1 MSLKDSSYNDA
12 ISQTD
17 FLRKKYGGDVTKLN
31 KTQLVSYM
39 AELLDL
45 SEDGTIS
52 RTDCAFLISET
63 YWSPIVRDD
72 PGLDSAVRL
81 ASLLEVPSYIEPANP
96 NEHWVELVEKVHA
109 MIAETNQP

>member
-12 ISQTD
+12 INQTD

-31 KTQLVSYM
+31 KKQLTAYM

-45 SEDGTIS
+45 CEDGIILRS
-52 RTDCAFLISET
+52 DCAFLISET

-72 PGLDSAVRL
+72 PELDSIARL
-81 ASLLEVPSYIEPANP
+81 ASLLEVPSFIEPVNP
-96 NEHWVELVEKVHA
+96 NEHWIELIDKINALGDEVDG
-109 MIAETNQP
+109 